1 MPVGAGFI
9 PARIGENKK
18 MTEHKKLQPEIRFA
32 GFTDDWEQRKLG
44 DVVNVLDNLR
54 IPIAASQRLEGV
66 TPYYGANGI
75 QGYIDGFTHDGE
87 FVLVAEDGA
96 NDLINYPVQY
106 VSGKVWINNH
116 AHVLQGIKNVAN
128 NLFLVYRIKS
138 MDMTKYLV
146 GGGRTKLNASVMKDI
161 ELHLP
166 NYAEQTQIGNFFK
179 QLDDTIALHQREFE
193 KFKILRKAYLKHI
206 FIDNTTQFRAEKTIP
221 WEQRKLG
228 EFSKTTIG
236 EFVIKTK
243 QNPNSKYPVYN
254 GGVSYTGF
262 YDDFNNN
269 GHKIIVSARGAN
281 AGFINIINGKYWAG
295 NSCYS
300 IDIQSDN
307 YCIEYVYHF
316 MKHKQHLF
324 TDFQQA
330 ANIPSVS
337 KKNVEEFLIS
347 YPRSK
352 EEQTQIGNFFKQLDD
367 TIALHQREFEKF
379 KILRKA
385 YLKHIF
391 IDNTTQFRAEKTIPW
406 EQCKLGDVVN
416 IIMGQSPD
424 SKNYTNNSSDHILV
438 QGNADIKNGFVYP
451 RVWTT
456 QITKQGHSGDLIM
469 SVRAPV
475 GDIAKTEYDVVLGRG
490 VCAIKGNEFIFQLLT
505 KMKENDYWESLS
517 TGSTFDSINS
527 NDIKN
532 AEIFI
537 PSLEEQTQIGN
548 FFKQLDDT
556 IALHQK
562 ELAKYQ
568 QIKTACLEKMFVE

>member
-32 GFTDDWEQRKLG
+32 GFTDDWEQC
-44 DVVNVLDNLR
+44 
-54 IPIAASQRLEGV
+54 
-66 TPYYGANGI
+66 
-75 QGYIDGFTHDGE
+75 
-87 FVLVAEDGA
+87 
-96 NDLINYPVQY
+96 
-106 VSGKVWINNH
+106 
-116 AHVLQGIKNVAN
+116 
-128 NLFLVYRIKS
+128 
-138 MDMTKYLV
+138 
-146 GGGRTKLNASVMKDI
+146 
-161 ELHLP
+161 
-166 NYAEQTQIGNFFK
+166 
-179 QLDDTIALHQREFE
+179 
-193 KFKILRKAYLKHI
+193 
-206 FIDNTTQFRAEKTIP
+206 
-221 WEQRKLG
+221 KLG

-347 YPRSK
+347 YPKSK

-367 TIALHQREFEKF
+367 TIALHQGTLEKYQKLKVSYLEKMF
-379 KILRKA
+379 PKENERYPELRFPNFTDA
-385 YLKHIF
+385 
-391 IDNTTQFRAEKTIPW
+391 W
-406 EQCKLGDVVN
+406 EQRKLGEIVDVFDGTHQTPKYTDKG
-416 IIMGQSPD
+416 IMFLS
-424 SKNYTNNSSDHILV
+424 V
-438 QGNADIKNGFVYP
+438 EDIKTLKSEKYISEEDFKKEFKYFPEIGDVLMT
-451 RVWTT
+451 RIGDVGTT
-456 QITKQGHSGDLIM
+456 NVICSTQ
-469 SVRAPV
+469 P
-475 GDIAKTEYDVVLGRG
+475 IAYYVSL
-490 VCAIKGNEFIFQLLT
+490 ALL
-505 KMKENDYWESLS
+505 KNKNSDPYFLS
-517 TGSTFDSINS
+517 TVISSGSVQSDIWKRTLHIAFPKKINKS
-527 NDIKN
+527 
-532 AEIFI
+532 EIEKVII
-537 PSLEEQTQIGN
+537 PLPSYVEQTQIGN

-556 IALHQK
+556 IALHQR
-562 ELAKYQ
+562 EVEKYKK
-568 QIKTACLEKMFVE
+568 IKQSYLEKMFI

>member
-1 MPVGAGFI
+1 MV
-9 PARIGENKK
+9 E
-18 MTEHKKLQPEIRFA
+18 
-32 GFTDDWEQRKLG
+32 
-44 DVVNVLDNLR
+44 
-54 IPIAASQRLEGV
+54 
-66 TPYYGANGI
+66 
-75 QGYIDGFTHDGE
+75 
-87 FVLVAEDGA
+87 
-96 NDLINYPVQY
+96 
-106 VSGKVWINNH
+106 
-116 AHVLQGIKNVAN
+116 
-128 NLFLVYRIKS
+128 
-138 MDMTKYLV
+138 
-146 GGGRTKLNASVMKDI
+146 
-161 ELHLP
+161 
-166 NYAEQTQIGNFFK
+166 
-179 QLDDTIALHQREFE
+179 
-193 KFKILRKAYLKHI
+193 
-206 FIDNTTQFRAEKTIP
+206 
-221 WEQRKLG
+221 
-228 EFSKTTIG
+228 
-236 EFVIKTK
+236 
-243 QNPNSKYPVYN
+243 
-254 GGVSYTGF
+254 
-262 YDDFNNN
+262 
-269 GHKIIVSARGAN
+269 
-281 AGFINIINGKYWAG
+281 NGKYDFFTSGIKKYKIDHYAFLGPALTIAG
-295 NSCYS
+295 NGATVGYMHYADGFFNAYQRTYVLTELLGDRTFLFST
-300 IDIQSDN
+300 INRKLQKKIQQ
-307 YCIEYVYHF
+307 E
-316 MKHKQHLF
+316 
-324 TDFQQA
+324 A
-330 ANIPSVS
+330 RAGNIPYIVLDMLTELDIYLPS
-337 KKNVEEFLIS
+337 L
-347 YPRSK
+347 

-391 IDNTTQFRAEKTIPW
+391 IDDTTQFRAEKTIPW

>member
-1 MPVGAGFI
+1 
-9 PARIGENKK
+9 
-18 MTEHKKLQPEIRFA
+18 MTEHKKLKPEIRFA
-32 GFTDDWEQRKLG
+32 GFTDDWEQRKL
-44 DVVNVLDNLR
+44 
-54 IPIAASQRLEGV
+54 E
-66 TPYYGANGI
+66 
-75 QGYIDGFTHDGE
+75 
-87 FVLVAEDGA
+87 
-96 NDLINYPVQY
+96 
-106 VSGKVWINNH
+106 
-116 AHVLQGIKNVAN
+116 
-128 NLFLVYRIKS
+128 
-138 MDMTKYLV
+138 
-146 GGGRTKLNASVMKDI
+146 
-161 ELHLP
+161 
-166 NYAEQTQIGNFFK
+166 
-179 QLDDTIALHQREFE
+179 
-193 KFKILRKAYLKHI
+193 
-206 FIDNTTQFRAEKTIP
+206 
-221 WEQRKLG
+221 

-300 IDIQSDN
+300 IDIQDN

-337 KKNVEEFLIS
+337 KKDVEEFLIS
-347 YPRSK
+347 YPKSK

-406 EQCKLGDVVN
+406 EQRKLGEFVSSLRSGLSRMLDSEDIGLPVIRANN
-416 IIMGQSPD
+416 I
-424 SKNYTNNSSDHILV
+424 NNGYV
-438 QGNADIKNGFVYP
+438 
-451 RVWTT
+451 
-456 QITKQGHSGDLIM
+456 DL
-469 SVRAPV
+469 
-475 GDIAKTEYDVVLGRG
+475 E
-490 VCAIKGNEFIFQLLT
+490 
-505 KMKENDYWESLS
+505 
-517 TGSTFDSINS
+517 
-527 NDIKN
+527 NDIKYWYQIDPMGAN
-532 AEIFI
+532 TRNYLVAKDDILINFINSESRMGSAAIMRSI
-537 PSLEEQTQIGN
+537 PSRDTIYTTNILRLRLTSDLDPYWFYIQTQSKLYLEYIKSISKVAVNQASFTTVEFKNFTFFCPSTKEQTQIGN

>member
-1 MPVGAGFI
+1 M
-9 PARIGENKK
+9 
-18 MTEHKKLQPEIRFA
+18 
-32 GFTDDWEQRKLG
+32 
-44 DVVNVLDNLR
+44 
-54 IPIAASQRLEGV
+54 
-66 TPYYGANGI
+66 
-75 QGYIDGFTHDGE
+75 GE
-87 FVLVAEDGA
+87 FVSSLRSGLSRMLDSEDIGLPVIRANNINNGYVDLENDIKYWYQIDPMGANTRNYLVAKD
-96 NDLINYPVQY
+96 DILINF
-106 VSGKVWINNH
+106 INSESRMGSAAIMRSIPSRDTIYTTNI
-116 AHVLQGIKNVAN
+116 LRLRLTSDLDPYWFYIQTQSK
-128 NLFLVYRIKS
+128 LYLEYIKS
-138 MDMTKYLV
+138 ISKVAVNQASFTTVEFKNFTFFCPSTK
-146 GGGRTKLNASVMKDI
+146 
-161 ELHLP
+161 
-166 NYAEQTQIGNFFK
+166 EQTQIGNFFK

-206 FIDNTTQFRAEKTIP
+206 FID
-221 WEQRKLG
+221 
-228 EFSKTTIG
+228 
-236 EFVIKTK
+236 
-243 QNPNSKYPVYN
+243 
-254 GGVSYTGF
+254 
-262 YDDFNNN
+262 D
-269 GHKIIVSARGAN
+269 
-281 AGFINIINGKYWAG
+281 
-295 NSCYS
+295 
-300 IDIQSDN
+300 
-307 YCIEYVYHF
+307 
-316 MKHKQHLF
+316 
-324 TDFQQA
+324 
-330 ANIPSVS
+330 
-337 KKNVEEFLIS
+337 
-347 YPRSK
+347 
-352 EEQTQIGNFFKQLDD
+352 
-367 TIALHQREFEKF
+367 
-379 KILRKA
+379 
-385 YLKHIF
+385 
-391 IDNTTQFRAEKTIPW
+391 TTQFRAEKTIPW

>member
-1 MPVGAGFI
+1 MGQSPDSKNYTNNSSDHILVQGNADIKNGFVYPRVWTTQITKQSHSGDLIMSVRAPVGDIAKTEYDVVLGRGVCAIKGNEFIFQLLTKMKENDYWESLSTGSTFDSINSNDIKNAEIFI
-9 PARIGENKK
+9 P
-18 MTEHKKLQPEIRFA
+18 
-32 GFTDDWEQRKLG
+32 
-44 DVVNVLDNLR
+44 
-54 IPIAASQRLEGV
+54 SLE
-66 TPYYGANGI
+66 
-75 QGYIDGFTHDGE
+75 
-87 FVLVAEDGA
+87 
-96 NDLINYPVQY
+96 
-106 VSGKVWINNH
+106 
-116 AHVLQGIKNVAN
+116 
-128 NLFLVYRIKS
+128 
-138 MDMTKYLV
+138 
-146 GGGRTKLNASVMKDI
+146 
-161 ELHLP
+161 
-166 NYAEQTQIGNFFK
+166 EQTQIGNFFK
-179 QLDDTIALHQREFE
+179 QLDDTIALHQRELE
-193 KFKILRKAYLKHI
+193 KFKILKTSYLENI
-206 FIDNTTQFRAEKTIP
+206 FLGKVSLFTAKNTIT

-367 TIALHQREFEKF
+367 TIALHQ
-379 KILRKA
+379 
-385 YLKHIF
+385 
-391 IDNTTQFRAEKTIPW
+391 
-406 EQCKLGDVVN
+406 
-416 IIMGQSPD
+416 
-424 SKNYTNNSSDHILV
+424 
-438 QGNADIKNGFVYP
+438 
-451 RVWTT
+451 
-456 QITKQGHSGDLIM
+456 
-469 SVRAPV
+469 
-475 GDIAKTEYDVVLGRG
+475 
-490 VCAIKGNEFIFQLLT
+490 
-505 KMKENDYWESLS
+505 
-517 TGSTFDSINS
+517 
-527 NDIKN
+527 
-532 AEIFI
+532 
-537 PSLEEQTQIGN
+537 
-548 FFKQLDDT
+548 
-556 IALHQK
+556 K

>member
-1 MPVGAGFI
+1 MVTSKNLKENGLDLTDVSFI
-9 PARIGENKK
+9 SMEDYLEINKRSKVNYGDILLGLIGTIGN
-18 MTEHKKLQPEIRFA
+18 P
-32 GFTDDWEQRKLG
+32 
-44 DVVNVLDNLR
+44 
-54 IPIAASQRLEGV
+54 
-66 TPYYGANGI
+66 
-75 QGYIDGFTHDGE
+75 
-87 FVLVAEDGA
+87 VLVDSVGFA
-96 NDLINYPVQY
+96 
-106 VSGKVWINNH
+106 
-116 AHVLQGIKNVAN
+116 IKNVG
-128 NLFLVYRIKS
+128 LIKNS
-138 MDMTKYLV
+138 ENFYKY
-146 GGGRTKLNASVMKDI
+146 
-161 ELHLP
+161 
-166 NYAEQTQIGNFFK
+166 
-179 QLDDTIALHQREFE
+179 
-193 KFKILRKAYLKHI
+193 
-206 FIDNTTQFRAEKTIP
+206 
-221 WEQRKLG
+221 
-228 EFSKTTIG
+228 
-236 EFVIKTK
+236 
-243 QNPNSKYPVYN
+243 
-254 GGVSYTGF
+254 
-262 YDDFNNN
+262 
-269 GHKIIVSARGAN
+269 
-281 AGFINIINGKYWAG
+281 
-295 NSCYS
+295 
-300 IDIQSDN
+300 
-307 YCIEYVYHF
+307 
-316 MKHKQHLF
+316 
-324 TDFQQA
+324 
-330 ANIPSVS
+330 
-337 KKNVEEFLIS
+337 FLIQILKS
-347 YPRSK
+347 SIFENYVSQKNTGNTQKFLGLDTLRNFQFLCPSK

-391 IDNTTQFRAEKTIPW
+391 IDDTTQFRAEKTIPWEQRKLGEIVDVFDGTHQTPKYTDKGIMFLSVEDIKTLKSEKYISEEDFKKEFKYFPEIGDVLMTRIGDVGTTNVICSTQPIAYYVSLALLKNKNSDPYFLSTVISSGSVQSDIWKRTLHIAFPKKINKSEIEKVIIPLPSYVEQTQIGNFFKQLDDTIALHQRTLEKYQKLKISYLEKMFPKGNELYPELRFPNFTDAW

>member
-1 MPVGAGFI
+1 MLDSEDIGLPVIRANNINNGYVDLENDIKYWYQIDPMGANTRNYLVAKDDILINFI
-9 PARIGENKK
+9 NSESRMGSAAIMRSIPSRDTIYTTNILRLRLTSDLDPYWFYIQTQSKLYLEYIKSISKVAVNQASFTTVEFKNFTFFCPSTKEQTQIGNFFKQLDDTIALHQGTLEKYQKLKVSYLEKMFPKEN
-18 MTEHKKLQPEIRFA
+18 ELYPELRFPN
-32 GFTDDWEQRKLG
+32 FTDAWEQRKLG
-44 DVVNVLDNLR
+44 DICNITTGKLDANAMVENGKYDFFTSGIKKYKIDHYAFLGPALTIAGNGATVGYMHYADGFFNAYQRTYVLTELLGDRTFLFSTINRKLQKKIQQEARAGNIPYIVLDMLTELD
-54 IPIAASQRLEGV
+54 IYLPSLE
-66 TPYYGANGI
+66 
-75 QGYIDGFTHDGE
+75 
-87 FVLVAEDGA
+87 
-96 NDLINYPVQY
+96 
-106 VSGKVWINNH
+106 
-116 AHVLQGIKNVAN
+116 
-128 NLFLVYRIKS
+128 
-138 MDMTKYLV
+138 
-146 GGGRTKLNASVMKDI
+146 
-161 ELHLP
+161 
-166 NYAEQTQIGNFFK
+166 EQIQIGNFFK

-206 FIDNTTQFRAEKTIP
+206 FID
-221 WEQRKLG
+221 
-228 EFSKTTIG
+228 
-236 EFVIKTK
+236 
-243 QNPNSKYPVYN
+243 
-254 GGVSYTGF
+254 
-262 YDDFNNN
+262 D
-269 GHKIIVSARGAN
+269 
-281 AGFINIINGKYWAG
+281 
-295 NSCYS
+295 
-300 IDIQSDN
+300 
-307 YCIEYVYHF
+307 
-316 MKHKQHLF
+316 
-324 TDFQQA
+324 
-330 ANIPSVS
+330 
-337 KKNVEEFLIS
+337 
-347 YPRSK
+347 
-352 EEQTQIGNFFKQLDD
+352 
-367 TIALHQREFEKF
+367 
-379 KILRKA
+379 
-385 YLKHIF
+385 
-391 IDNTTQFRAEKTIPW
+391 TTQFRAEKTIPW

>member
-44 DVVNVLDNLR
+44 EIVDVFDGTHQTPKYTDKGIMFLSVEDIKTLKSEKYISEEDFKKEFKYFPEIGDVLMTRIGDVGTTNV
-54 IPIAASQRLEGV
+54 ICSTQPIA
-66 TPYYGANGI
+66 Y
-75 QGYIDGFTHDGE
+75 
-87 FVLVAEDGA
+87 
-96 NDLINYPVQY
+96 Y
-106 VSGKVWINNH
+106 VSLALLKNKNSDPYFLSTVISSGSVQSDIWKRTLHIAFPKKINKSEIEKVI
-116 AHVLQGIKNVAN
+116 IP
-128 NLFLVYRIKS
+128 
-138 MDMTKYLV
+138 
-146 GGGRTKLNASVMKDI
+146 
-161 ELHLP
+161 LP
-166 NYAEQTQIGNFFK
+166 SYVEQTQIGNFFK
-179 QLDDTIALHQREFE
+179 QLDDTIALHQRELE
-193 KFKILRKAYLKHI
+193 KFKILKTSYLENI
-206 FIDNTTQFRAEKTIP
+206 FLGKVSLFTAKNTIT

-367 TIALHQREFEKF
+367 TIALHQ
-379 KILRKA
+379 
-385 YLKHIF
+385 
-391 IDNTTQFRAEKTIPW
+391 
-406 EQCKLGDVVN
+406 
-416 IIMGQSPD
+416 
-424 SKNYTNNSSDHILV
+424 
-438 QGNADIKNGFVYP
+438 
-451 RVWTT
+451 
-456 QITKQGHSGDLIM
+456 
-469 SVRAPV
+469 
-475 GDIAKTEYDVVLGRG
+475 
-490 VCAIKGNEFIFQLLT
+490 
-505 KMKENDYWESLS
+505 
-517 TGSTFDSINS
+517 
-527 NDIKN
+527 
-532 AEIFI
+532 
-537 PSLEEQTQIGN
+537 
-548 FFKQLDDT
+548 
-556 IALHQK
+556 K

>member
-116 AHVLQGIKNVAN
+116 AHVLQGIKNVAS

-179 QLDDTIALHQREFE
+179 QLDDTIALHQRTLE
-193 KFKILRKAYLKHI
+193 KYQKLKVSYLEKMFPKGNERYPELRFPNSTDA
-206 FIDNTTQFRAEKTIP
+206 

-367 TIALHQREFEKF
+367 TIALHQREVEKYK
-379 KILRKA
+379 KIK
-385 YLKHIF
+385 
-391 IDNTTQFRAEKTIPW
+391 
-406 EQCKLGDVVN
+406 
-416 IIMGQSPD
+416 QS
-424 SKNYTNNSSDHILV
+424 Y
-438 QGNADIKNGFVYP
+438 
-451 RVWTT
+451 
-456 QITKQGHSGDLIM
+456 
-469 SVRAPV
+469 
-475 GDIAKTEYDVVLGRG
+475 
-490 VCAIKGNEFIFQLLT
+490 
-505 KMKENDYWESLS
+505 
-517 TGSTFDSINS
+517 
-527 NDIKN
+527 
-532 AEIFI
+532 
-537 PSLEEQTQIGN
+537 
-548 FFKQLDDT
+548 
-556 IALHQK
+556 
-562 ELAKYQ
+562 
-568 QIKTACLEKMFVE
+568 LEKMFI

>member
-1 MPVGAGFI
+1 MFPKGNE
-9 PARIGENKK
+9 RY
-18 MTEHKKLQPEIRFA
+18 PELRFPN
-32 GFTDDWEQRKLG
+32 FTDAWEQRKLG
-44 DVVNVLDNLR
+44 DICNITTGKLD
-54 IPIAASQRLEGV
+54 
-66 TPYYGANGI
+66 
-75 QGYIDGFTHDGE
+75 
-87 FVLVAEDGA
+87 
-96 NDLINYPVQY
+96 
-106 VSGKVWINNH
+106 
-116 AHVLQGIKNVAN
+116 
-128 NLFLVYRIKS
+128 
-138 MDMTKYLV
+138 
-146 GGGRTKLNASVMKDI
+146 
-161 ELHLP
+161 
-166 NYAEQTQIGNFFK
+166 
-179 QLDDTIALHQREFE
+179 
-193 KFKILRKAYLKHI
+193 
-206 FIDNTTQFRAEKTIP
+206 
-221 WEQRKLG
+221 
-228 EFSKTTIG
+228 
-236 EFVIKTK
+236 
-243 QNPNSKYPVYN
+243 
-254 GGVSYTGF
+254 
-262 YDDFNNN
+262 
-269 GHKIIVSARGAN
+269 AN
-281 AGFINIINGKYWAG
+281 AMVENGKYDFFTSGIKKYKIDHYAFLGPALTIAG
-295 NSCYS
+295 NGATVGYMHYADGFFNAYQRTYVLTELLGDRTFLFST
-300 IDIQSDN
+300 INRTLQKKIQQ
-307 YCIEYVYHF
+307 E
-316 MKHKQHLF
+316 
-324 TDFQQA
+324 A
-330 ANIPSVS
+330 RAGNIPYIVLDMLTELDIYLPS
-337 KKNVEEFLIS
+337 L
-347 YPRSK
+347 

>member
-1 MPVGAGFI
+1 M
-9 PARIGENKK
+9 
-18 MTEHKKLQPEIRFA
+18 
-32 GFTDDWEQRKLG
+32 
-44 DVVNVLDNLR
+44 
-54 IPIAASQRLEGV
+54 
-66 TPYYGANGI
+66 
-75 QGYIDGFTHDGE
+75 
-87 FVLVAEDGA
+87 
-96 NDLINYPVQY
+96 
-106 VSGKVWINNH
+106 
-116 AHVLQGIKNVAN
+116 
-128 NLFLVYRIKS
+128 
-138 MDMTKYLV
+138 
-146 GGGRTKLNASVMKDI
+146 
-161 ELHLP
+161 
-166 NYAEQTQIGNFFK
+166 
-179 QLDDTIALHQREFE
+179 
-193 KFKILRKAYLKHI
+193 
-206 FIDNTTQFRAEKTIP
+206 
-221 WEQRKLG
+221 G

-367 TIALHQREFEKF
+367 TIALHQRELEKF
-379 KILRKA
+379 KILKTS
-385 YLKHIF
+385 YLENIF
-391 IDNTTQFRAEKTIPW
+391 LGKVSLFTAKNTITW
-406 EQCKLGDVVN
+406 EQRKLGEVVN
-416 IIMGQSPD
+416 VLDNLRIPIAASQRLEGVTPYYGANGIQGYID
-424 SKNYTNNSSDHILV
+424 GFTHDGEFVLVAEDGANDLINYPVQYVLGKVWINNHAHVL
-438 QGNADIKNGFVYP
+438 QGIKNVANNLFLVY
-451 RVWTT
+451 R
-456 QITKQGHSGDLIM
+456 IKSMDMTKYLVGGGRTKLNA
-469 SVRAPV
+469 SVMK
-475 GDIAKTEYDVVLGRG
+475 DIELHLPNYA
-490 VCAIKGNEFIFQLLT
+490 
-505 KMKENDYWESLS
+505 
-517 TGSTFDSINS
+517 
-527 NDIKN
+527 
-532 AEIFI
+532 
-537 PSLEEQTQIGN
+537 EQTQIGN

-556 IALHQK
+556 ITLHQK

-568 QIKTACLEKMFVE
+568 QIKAACLEKMFVE